1 MTAKS
6 LVASPAGDVMNER
19 LVEVEALVF
28 EGTRIVDPKWDCKK
42 NTEKDRGTE

>member
-6 LVASPAGDVMNER
+6 LVASPGGDVMNER

-28 EGTRIVDPKWDCKK
+28 EGTRIVDRKWDCKT
-42 NTEKDRGTE
+42 NAEKDRGTG